1 MKVLRLLLACWFI
14 LIALSSGLAQAQQNV
29 ADWTVMVYIAADNDL
44 ERYAAF
50 DLNEMERVGSTAA
63 VNVVAQV
70 DGLEGGVRRL
80 LVMHDSAAFEVT
92 SPTVQTLDE
101 INTGEPSA
109 LVDFAAWVIRNYPA
123 ERYALVLWDHGG
135 GWQGFAYDATA
146 QHDSLSMAEL
156 GGALAL
162 ITQELG
168 RPLDLIGFD
177 ACLMGQLE
185 VFNAIAPYG
194 RYAVA
199 SEELIPGNGWDYQGI
214 LRALNADPPIDV
226 PAVGRAAV
234 DSFMRFYSRR
244 AALYSLSVI
253 DLARVGDVTR
263 ALGHFARA
271 VSANPTAVAGIIGDA
286 RKNTPVF
293 GSNGDIRAA
302 DQVAA
307 ADLTYF
313 MNLVA
318 DLSPNAQIAAA
329 ARQVT
334 EAAAQMVIYHRASD
348 PLADSRGVAIF
359 FPRSK
364 ALYELQLS
372 GGSTRA
378 SLYARLAPLTLSPW
392 LSFLDAYFRAA
403 LAETP
408 PQVGV
413 TGVAA
418 SGGRAVVDVRV
429 AGQDVADVSVAVT
442 RRRSDGPPEVLGY
455 LPVAAPMITTTGG
468 ATMQVWPDGVS
479 EQAVAWTPQQAF
491 LWDGETEAPVM
502 FAPSSL
508 DPRRMTVD
516 GLYLPALAEEE
527 AVPAQLICNLA
538 RGTCRSLWVFLETPT
553 GVVPFEAI
561 AGPGDRFEP
570 LRFLLGEGGALEAVP
585 SGVLLIFGEN
595 GLSLYARPVPSGDYR
610 FNAVGEDFG
619 GGVTV
624 MAASAEIALDDSGEV
639 SITEIDLTPEDESC
653 SDVDEDGYCDDDAE
667 ACPDADGD
675 GICDDEEGCADTDF
689 NGICDDQEDGCL
701 DADANG
707 ICEDQE
713 SGDSGGSNLGG
724 EDDSGD

>member
-1 MKVLRLLLACWFI
+1 MKVLRLLLACCFI
-14 LIALSSGLAQAQQNV
+14 LIALPPGPAQAQQTI
-29 ADWTVMVYIAADNDL
+29 AAWTVMVYIAADNDL
-44 ERYAAF
+44 ERYADF

-70 DGLEGGVRRL
+70 DGLAGNVRRL
-80 LVMHDSAAFEVT
+80 FVTRDSAAFEVT
-92 SPTVQTLDE
+92 SPVVATLDE

-109 LVDFAAWVIRNYPA
+109 LVDFAAWAIQTYPA
-123 ERYALVLWDHGG
+123 EHYALVLWDHGG
-135 GWQGFAYDATA
+135 GWQGLAYDATA

-162 ITQELG
+162 ITLGLG

-185 VFNAIAPYG
+185 VFGAIAPYG
-194 RYAVA
+194 LYAIA
-199 SEELIPGNGWDYQGI
+199 SEELIPGNGWDYQGM

-226 PAVGRAAV
+226 PAVGQAVV

-253 DLARVGDVTR
+253 NLARVGDVTR
-263 ALGHFARA
+263 ALDRFVRA
-271 VSANPTAVAGIIGDA
+271 VSANPTAVAGIVGDA

-302 DQVAA
+302 DRVAA
-307 ADLTYF
+307 ADLIYF
-313 MNLVA
+313 LDLIA
-318 DLSPNAQIAAA
+318 ALSPDTRVAEA

-334 EAAAQMVIYHRASD
+334 AAATQMVVYHRASD
-348 PLADSRGVAIF
+348 PLANSRGVAIF

-372 GGSTRA
+372 GGSVRA
-378 SLYARLAPLTLSPW
+378 ALYARLVPAALAPW
-392 LSFLDAYFRAA
+392 LDFLDVYYRAA

-413 TGVAA
+413 TGVTA
-418 SGGRAVVDVRV
+418 SGGRTMVDVRV

-455 LPVAAPMITTTGG
+455 LPVAAPTITTAGG
-468 ATMQVWPDGVS
+468 ATMQVWPDGDS
-479 EQAVAWTPQQAF
+479 EQAVEWLPQQAF

-508 DPRRMTVD
+508 DPQRMAVD
-516 GLYLPALAEEE
+516 GLYLPALAEE
-527 AVPAQLICNLA
+527 ALPAQLICDLA
-538 RGTCRSLWVFLETPT
+538 DGACRSLWVFRETPT

-561 AGPGDRFEP
+561 AGPGDGFAP

-585 SGVLLIFGEN
+585 AGVQLIFGED
-595 GLSLYARPVPSGDYR
+595 GLSLYARPVPRSVYR
-610 FNAVGEDFG
+610 FNVFGQDFAGGAAV
-619 GGVTV
+619 V
-624 MAASAEIALDDSGEV
+624 AASARIAVDDSGEV
-639 SITEIDLTPEDESC
+639 IITEIDLTPEDEPC
-653 SDVDEDGYCDDDAE
+653 PDVDEDGYCDDDAE
-667 ACPDADGD
+667 GCLDEDGD
-675 GICDDEEGCADTDF
+675 GYCDDEMGDCPDEDGDGYCDDEESSDEGSDDGAWD
-689 NGICDDQEDGCL
+689 NGSDVED
-701 DADANG
+701 
-707 ICEDQE
+707 E
-713 SGDSGGSNLGG
+713 
-724 EDDSGD
+724 DSGD